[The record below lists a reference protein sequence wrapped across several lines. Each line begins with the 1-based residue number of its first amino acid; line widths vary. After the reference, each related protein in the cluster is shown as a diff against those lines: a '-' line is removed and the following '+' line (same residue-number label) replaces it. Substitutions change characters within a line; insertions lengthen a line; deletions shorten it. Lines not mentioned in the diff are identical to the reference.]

1 MCTMSN
7 DPGCFSLENGAHTSS
22 VSSSSD
28 HAEVSDLEGD
38 DVLDFVGGKVQ
49 LDAVVHL
56 GSLRGDDPVVLASL
70 VDLND
75 VHEAGGELGV
85 SPGLAIDL
93 DQTLLHDGLNLLHGD
108 GILQAVPEEEADGE
122 ALTLLVG
129 AGAG

>member
-56 GSLRGDDPVVLASL
+56 GIGVWVPDGAAVAGVQVRDTLGSSRDSPHPAKLVGSLRGSGPM
-70 VDLND
+70 
-75 VHEAGGELGV
+75 
-85 SPGLAIDL
+85 
-93 DQTLLHDGLNLLHGD
+93 
-108 GILQAVPEEEADGE
+108 DGE
-122 ALTLLVG
+122 AS
-129 AGAG
+129 